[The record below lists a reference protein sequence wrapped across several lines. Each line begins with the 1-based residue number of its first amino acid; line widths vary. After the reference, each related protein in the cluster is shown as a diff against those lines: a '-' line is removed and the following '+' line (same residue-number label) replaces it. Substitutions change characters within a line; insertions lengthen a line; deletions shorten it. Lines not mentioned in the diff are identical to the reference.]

1 MVRSHILVHGF
12 VVVQTRMP
20 LPGVKTASQW
30 AAEFANKSMICD
42 SKVPKFEGKANK
54 MRKA

>member
-42 SKVPKFEGKANK
+42 SKIPKFEGKANK